1 MIQYF
6 YCEGLNFGSK
16 VLSPE
21 ESRHCVKSLRLG
33 AGDEIFLTDGAGG
46 LYNARITKPDA
57 RKCEY
62 EIDQQIKT
70 EAETTTKIH
79 MAVALTKNMN
89 RFEWFL
95 EKATEIG
102 VHEITPLVCR
112 KSERTV
118 ANVSRLHG
126 ILVSAIKQSQRVW
139 LPRLNNPESMKSLL
153 EKKEDHKGYI
163 AWMGEGDNK
172 ELKDTYQRG
181 ENAVILIGPEGDFT
195 PEEVQLCRDRGFKP
209 VMLGAHRLRTETA
222 ALVALQTVNLL
233 NQ

>member
-1 MIQYF
+1 MPYF
-6 YCEGLNFGSK
+6 YCEDLNSGSN

-21 ESRHCVKSLRLG
+21 ESRHCIKSLRLG

-46 LYNARITKPDA
+46 LCKAKITKPDA

-62 EIDQQIKT
+62 EIDKQIKT
-70 EAETTTKIH
+70 EAETTPKIH

-102 VHEITPLVCR
+102 VNEITPLICR
-112 KSERTV
+112 KSERTF
-118 ANVSRLHG
+118 ANLGRLHG

-139 LPRLNNPESMKSLL
+139 LPRLNEPESMKSLV
-153 EKKEDHKGYI
+153 ERKKDHKGYI
-163 AWMGEGDNK
+163 ASMDEGDNR

-181 ENAVILIGPEGDFT
+181 ENAIIFIGPEGDFT
-195 PEEVQLCRDRGFKP
+195 PEEVQLCLDRGFEP
-209 VMLGAHRLRTETA
+209 VMLGKYRLRTETA
-222 ALVALQTVNLL
+222 ALVALQTVNLI